1 MEQKIKL
8 FYGTEDRCTLEILNK
23 LQAEKKILELFETK
37 EIVSISINYEIKEP
51 ACACNADSKN

>member
-8 FYGTEDRCTLEILNK
+8 FYGTEDRCTLAILNK

-37 EIVSISINYEIKEP
+37 EIVSISINYELKEP
-51 ACACNADSKN
+51 ACNADSND

>member
-23 LQAEKKILELFETK
+23 LQAEKKILEFFETK

-51 ACACNADSKN
+51 ACSADSKN